1 MAIMVWPTYLSYER
15 WKTPKYGST
24 RGFYSFWGAREGTN
38 LLIERRCLTM
48 PDGKFAFPK
57 MRIFF
62 DNYYTFLKKNVIPP
76 LETVIQKQ

>member
-1 MAIMVWPTYLSYER
+1 MAIMVWPIYLLCWR

-24 RGFYSFWGAREGTN
+24 RGFYSFWRARVGTN

-48 PDGKFAFPK
+48 PDGNLASAK

-62 DNYYTFLKKNVIPP
+62 
-76 LETVIQKQ
+76 